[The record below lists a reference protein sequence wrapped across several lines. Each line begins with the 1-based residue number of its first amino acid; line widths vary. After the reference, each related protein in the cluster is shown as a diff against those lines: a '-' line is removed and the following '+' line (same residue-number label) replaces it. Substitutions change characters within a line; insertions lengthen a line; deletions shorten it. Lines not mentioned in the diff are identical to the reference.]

1 MHANKVLYPK
11 NQFPD
16 DDSQGGAQNEDA
28 QSNASS

>member
-16 DDSQGGAQNEDA
+16 DIGDGDSNEGGSKAVDA
-28 QSNASS
+28 